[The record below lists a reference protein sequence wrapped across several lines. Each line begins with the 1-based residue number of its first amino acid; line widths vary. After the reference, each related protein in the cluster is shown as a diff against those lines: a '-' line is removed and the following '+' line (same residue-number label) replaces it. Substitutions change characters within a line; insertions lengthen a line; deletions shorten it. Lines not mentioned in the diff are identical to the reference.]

1 MMKNL
6 MNNIITITNTY
17 ISFNSNINDDNDDN
31 SIDND
36 KSDSIVYH
44 EWGNNNNND
53 TPENIAT
60 RDRLKRLLFPNITIG
75 GYHLGGYHDYN
86 DENGLHG
93 RQLAP
98 IVKPKYD
105 PANTV
110 CLKCSGLYY
119 YYYYYYYY

>member
-1 MMKNL
+1 
-6 MNNIITITNTY
+6 MNNIITIANTY
-17 ISFNSNINDDNDDN
+17 ISLNSMNTNTNDN
-31 SIDND
+31 
-36 KSDSIVYH
+36 SDSIVYH
-44 EWGNNNNND
+44 EWGTNTNTNTND
-53 TPENIAT
+53 TPETMAT

-86 DENGLHG
+86 DDSGIHG

-110 CLKCSGLYY
+110 CLKCSGNTTTITTILLLLILLYSY
-119 YYYYYYYY
+119 